1 MRRGGSKAI
10 TSKTQL
16 PKQAVSTVSFTT
28 GKELVLRSSPR
39 KIDTYDEVASEMTD
53 GAVFGNILSK
63 YLPGCTGHLLGRQP
77 VHGKESWC
85 FVVLSRECNPL
96 RTHAAYSVNSGWTNC
111 GTLNL
116 KGCSS
121 FRAT

>member
-16 PKQAVSTVSFTT
+16 PKQAVSTVAFTSR
-28 GKELVLRSSPR
+28 KEMVLRSSAR

-77 VHGKESWC
+77 DHGKESWC
-85 FVVLSRECNPL
+85 FVVISRECNPL
-96 RTHAAYSVNSGWTNC
+96 RTHAAYSVNTGWTNC
-111 GTLNL
+111 GTLDL
-116 KGCSS
+116 K
-121 FRAT
+121 